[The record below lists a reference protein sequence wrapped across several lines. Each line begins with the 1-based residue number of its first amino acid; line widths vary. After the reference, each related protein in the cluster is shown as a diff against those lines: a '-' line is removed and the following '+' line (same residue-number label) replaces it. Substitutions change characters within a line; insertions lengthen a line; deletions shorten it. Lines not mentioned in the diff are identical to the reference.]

1 MTRLAMIFLCTASAL
16 LCILFYALGV
26 ATGVATSV
34 DEFKETVSLL
44 SMLGGWVSGLGALAA
59 VATTLWLAD
68 RQRREDVESLKI
80 WLATTRVEDF
90 RDECFMVEVAS
101 NGKRPCIIR
110 TINFKCPSAK
120 KPLHIPSVLKESA
133 PLPTPL
139 NYGEAAQFIF
149 APYLEGQIA
158 RYINNDCGGRAE
170 SLYVVVSSNLESFEK
185 RIPSDY
191 LNTLNKLAEK
201 QRLKSAPPA

>member
-1 MTRLAMIFLCTASAL
+1 MIFICTTSVL

-59 VATTLWLAD
+59 VGTTLWLAD

-80 WLATTRVEDF
+80 WLARVRVNDF
-90 RDECFMVEVAS
+90 RDECLMVEVAS
-101 NGKRPCIIR
+101 NGKRPCTIR
-110 TINFKCPSAK
+110 TINFKCPAAK
-120 KPLHIPSVLKESA
+120 NPLHVPAVLKESA

-149 APYLEGQIA
+149 PPYLEGQIA
-158 RYINNDCGGRAE
+158 RYINVDCGGRAE
-170 SLYVVVSSNLESFEK
+170 SLCIVLSSNLESFEK
-185 RIPSDY
+185 LIPSDY
-191 LNTLNKLAEK
+191 LNELNNLAEK